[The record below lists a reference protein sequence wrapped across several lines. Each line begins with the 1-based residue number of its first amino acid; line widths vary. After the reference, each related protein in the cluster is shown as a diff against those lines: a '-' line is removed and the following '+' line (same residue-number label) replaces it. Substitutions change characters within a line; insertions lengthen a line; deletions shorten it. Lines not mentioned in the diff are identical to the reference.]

1 MDFNGMF
8 NQLAIEI
15 GDTNGK
21 HLFASLFSDGSL
33 AVIGAIAALA
43 IVAGVIIFL
52 KKKKKGNK

>member
-8 NQLAIEI
+8 NQLALEI
-15 GDTNGK
+15 GDINGK
-21 HLFASLFSDGSL
+21 HLFGSLFSDGSL
-33 AVIGAIAALA
+33 AVIGAIAAVA